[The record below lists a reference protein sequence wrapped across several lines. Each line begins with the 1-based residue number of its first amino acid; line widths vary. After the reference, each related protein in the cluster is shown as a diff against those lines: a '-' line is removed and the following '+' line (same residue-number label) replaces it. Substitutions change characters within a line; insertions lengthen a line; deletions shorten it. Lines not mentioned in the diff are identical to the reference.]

1 MQPDVSSAQKAWLEF
16 ILFSNITNKTKTQ
29 QHIKLR
35 YDSNLENF
43 LGRYCEEEVFLGIH
57 WKTTLAD
64 GIDVR
69 DCASDLAGNFLFFSR
84 PILIAAYK

>member
-1 MQPDVSSAQKAWLEF
+1 MFPQLKKPSWKSYYFQ
-16 ILFSNITNKTKTQ
+16 TKQIKQTQ

-35 YDSNLENF
+35 YDSNLENL

-84 PILIAAYK
+84 PILIATYK